1 LLVLVEN
8 SGRMLSKDELMK
20 TLWPD
25 SFVDE
30 ANLTQQ
36 ISLIRKA
43 LGDGPGKDRYIV
55 TVPGRGYRFAG
66 TVTAE
71 RPIESAPPE
80 VPAPPAPVQSRE
92 RQILIPVLAISVA
105 LLLLGLGAYL
115 LQRRSASRPIVP
127 RSLAVLPFQNLTH
140 DSQSE
145 FLGFSLADAI
155 ITKLGYINS
164 LAVRP
169 SYAVAKYRDQ
179 AIDIAKVA
187 IDLRADTL
195 LTGSYLRDADD
206 LRITSQLVEVRTGRI
221 IWHDGFDVKYRNLL
235 AVQDNVTQQIIKGL
249 KLSLSPVEGE
259 GLQRG
264 TAVDPQAYEYYL
276 RGVDLYS
283 QNEYQLA
290 IKMLERSVEIDPRYA
305 LTWAHLGRAY
315 NAAASFRLGGRDL
328 YQKAQSSYEK
338 ALSMQPSQIDAE
350 IYMANF
356 FTDTGRPEQAVPLV
370 RQALKTN
377 PNHAEAHWELGYAY
391 RFAGM
396 LEASAAEC
404 EQARVLD
411 PSVKLTSSALNA
423 YLYMGRYRQFLDSLP
438 RATDSAFIQ
447 FYRGFAEYYLKDWQ
461 QAARDFDTAFSL
473 EPALLHA
480 AVGKALSYGIA
491 RRNRQGIE
499 ILNETVNKIEQRGV
513 GDPEASY
520 KIAQAYAVLGDK
532 VSALRLLSHSVE
544 TGFFSYPY
552 MKADPLLDSLRK
564 EPQFDQVI
572 AVAQQR
578 HEAFRRALF

>member
-1 LLVLVEN
+1 LVVN
-8 SGRMLSKDELMK
+8 SGRMMSKDELMK

-66 TVTAE
+66 AVTEE
-71 RPIESAPPE
+71 RANESAPAEIAAPE
-80 VPAPPAPVQSRE
+80 PRRE
-92 RQILIPVLAISVA
+92 RRILIPVLAISGA
-105 LLLLGLGAYL
+105 LLLLALGAYL
-115 LQRRSASRPIVP
+115 SGRRPASRATVP

-140 DSQSE
+140 DPQSE

-179 AIDIAKVA
+179 TIDIAKVA
-187 IDLRADTL
+187 GELRADTL
-195 LTGSYLRDADD
+195 LTGSYIRDADD

-221 IWHDGFDVKYRNLL
+221 IWRDVFDLKYRNLL

-259 GLQRG
+259 GLQPG
-264 TAVDPQAYEYYL
+264 AAVDPLAYEYYL

-290 IKMLERSVEIDPRYA
+290 IKMLEKSVEIDPRYA

-315 NAAASFRLGGRDL
+315 SAAASFQLGGREL

-338 ALSMQPSQIDAE
+338 ALSLQPSQIDAE

-356 FTDTGRPEQAVPLV
+356 FTDTGRPEQAVPLI

-396 LEASAAEC
+396 LEESAAEC
-404 EQARVLD
+404 EQARLLD

-423 YLYMGRYRQFLDSLP
+423 YLYMGRYKQFLDSLP
-438 RATDSAFIQ
+438 KATDSAFIQ
-447 FYRGFAEYYLKDWQ
+447 FYRGFAEYYMKDLQ
-461 QAARDFDTAFSL
+461 QAARDFDAAFSL
-473 EPALLHA
+473 DSALLHA

-491 RRNRQGIE
+491 RRNREGLE

-513 GDPEASY
+513 GDPEAMY

-532 VSALRLLSHSVE
+532 VAALRLLSHSVE
-544 TGFFSYPY
+544 TGFFSYAY

-572 AVAQQR
+572 TVARER